1 MPNKQHYISLIIC
14 NLQNLKVFE
23 LDILLGIRTTIPQN
37 QFNSDCQIKKRVLR
51 QLNWVT
57 ENV

>member
-1 MPNKQHYISLIIC
+1 MKNRVNNIQTAGYNGTC
-14 NLQNLKVFE
+14 TV
-23 LDILLGIRTTIPQN
+23 DILLGICTTIPQN
-37 QFNSDCQIKKRVLR
+37 QFNSDCQIKKRVLQ